1 MKVLK
6 RIFIILIGI
15 AGIGAGICAVRARQ
29 RTQPW

>member
-15 AGIGAGICAVRARQ
+15 AGIGAGICAIRAHQ
-29 RTQPW
+29 RTQLW